1 MKSFGTYNP
10 PETVGLEFVRLATPS
25 GNALPRSPIPGELF
39 TMNVD
44 APDPMNGSPWY
55 LKGTYVFDGVSWVR
69 ISDGKR
75 RRLSQPIGAQKIEF
89 EVPGFIADDT
99 PSSTS
104 GVDLATIQTQPSNQ
118 RASLSG
124 HTSMWVDLSSNGH
137 VWLMVFRDRTL
148 VGMTVD
154 YIESGKPRTIS
165 LTFKDQPSS
174 KKQQLYTLKVNTD
187 LKGNV
192 FVNSSTKFKLGGIS
206 QTAFIIEEDV

>member
-10 PETVGLEFVRLATPS
+10 PETVGLEFVRLATPH
-25 GNALPRSPIPGELF
+25 GNVMPRSAVPGELF
-39 TMNVD
+39 TMDVD

-55 LKGTYVFDGVSWVR
+55 LKGTYVFDGVSWMR

-89 EVPGFIADDT
+89 EEPGFIADDA
-99 PSSTS
+99 PQSTS
-104 GVDLATIQTQPSNQ
+104 GVELATIPVQLSSQ
-118 RASLSG
+118 RASMSG
-124 HTSMWVDLSSNGH
+124 HATMWMDASVSGH
-137 VWLMVFRDRTL
+137 IWLMVFRGPTL

-154 YIESGKPRTIS
+154 YIETGKPRTIS
-165 LTFKDQPSS
+165 LSFKDQPSS
-174 KKQQLYTLKVNTD
+174 KKQQLYTLRMNTD